1 MARGS
6 VKVASHLGMRPPHLS
21 PARGP
26 PQADLLTGLL
36 DQTPAFEPGPDF
48 EFDQSLP
55 DEMLR
60 QFEAQRPMLPNVLH
74 FCSTATFADRAHP
87 RVIRQSLMSL
97 ETTG

>member
-6 VKVASHLGMRPPHLS
+6 VKVASHLGMGPPHLS

-36 DQTPAFEPGPDF
+36 DQTPAFDPAEPVPDF

-55 DEMLR
+55 ED
-60 QFEAQRPMLPNVLH
+60 FDP
-74 FCSTATFADRAHP
+74 
-87 RVIRQSLMSL
+87 
-97 ETTG
+97 